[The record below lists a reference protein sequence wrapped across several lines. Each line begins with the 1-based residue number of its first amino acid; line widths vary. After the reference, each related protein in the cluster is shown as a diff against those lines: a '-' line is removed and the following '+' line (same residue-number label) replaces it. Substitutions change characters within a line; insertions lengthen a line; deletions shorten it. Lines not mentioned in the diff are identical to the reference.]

1 MLRPIRPL
9 IAALLATAAA
19 APAWSAA
26 PEKQLFQVTNTALRP
41 ADCAIVVDGKTRT
54 YLKIR
59 PGKTWADNFDPR
71 RTIQLVCDRAV
82 GDGVWAM
89 KAGTR
94 YRLLD
99 GAGGKVDFAEKAG
112 ED

>member
-1 MLRPIRPL
+1 MRRPIRPL
-9 IAALLATAAA
+9 LAALLAVAAA

-59 PGKTWADNFDPR
+59 PGKTWADSFDPR
-71 RTIQLVCDRAV
+71 RTIQLVCDHAV

-89 KAGTR
+89 KAGTS
-94 YRLLD
+94 YRLLA
-99 GAGGKVDFAEKAG
+99 GAGGKVDFAETAV
-112 ED
+112 EE